1 MKRIGCML
9 LVFAALGLCGARAG
23 AQSSDVDAQPPLG
36 DVARAYRKDKKAPLP
51 VITNDNFSR
60 LPQLIRETEQQAL
73 AAGLI
78 APPQQTPKQPEV
90 TCSFAFNAQAKP
102 VAPAGT
108 TNAKQDLPAS
118 EVSKLEGPAVIADG
132 SLQVSIY
139 NGTTWEVQEITVG
152 LTIVR
157 RDNAVLSSVGRPRFL
172 PASTAAGPV
181 PMLKKADVTVL
192 YHLNGSAPPFTTAAF
207 NQRLGISPGPGDE
220 WHWAILQARGVPPST
235 PAK

>member
-9 LVFAALGLCGARAG
+9 LVFTALGACGARAR
-23 AQSSDVDAQPPLG
+23 AQSSDGDAQPLG

-102 VAPAGT
+102 VVPAGT
-108 TNAKQDLPAS
+108 TNPKQDLPAS

-132 SLQVSIY
+132 SLQLSIY
-139 NGTTWEVQEITVG
+139 N
-152 LTIVR
+152 
-157 RDNAVLSSVGRPRFL
+157 
-172 PASTAAGPV
+172 
-181 PMLKKADVTVL
+181 
-192 YHLNGSAPPFTTAAF
+192 
-207 NQRLGISPGPGDE
+207 
-220 WHWAILQARGVPPST
+220 
-235 PAK
+235 